1 MSYRGTMLGVALTL
15 LPAFAWILD
24 TSAQTYPIRP
34 IRLIV
39 ASSPG
44 SGVDT
49 VGRIVGQRIG
59 EVMGAQVFVDNRA
72 GGGGSI
78 GVQAVAKSAPDGYT
92 LLMAAPSFTINASLM
107 RPPPYDVVRDFAP
120 VGRATT
126 GQYIIVVHPSLPVT
140 SVKELIA
147 LARSR
152 PGQLNFG
159 SGGNGNSTH
168 LCAEYFK
175 SLAKIDMTHVPYKGS
190 GPAIVDLL
198 AGQIHLMFANIT
210 AGLPQ
215 VKAGRLRALA
225 TSGDTRSHAAPG
237 IPTVAESGIP
247 GYVVTSWFGVMA
259 PARTPQEIVGKL
271 SGALHGAMRAKDL
284 LEKLAGEG
292 AEPAPTGPAE
302 FGRLVASEVQTWAKV
317 IKTAG
322 LQ

>member
-1 MSYRGTMLGVALTL
+1 MGIRAAAIAIVIGVLA
-15 LPAFAWILD
+15 
-24 TSAQTYPIRP
+24 SAAHGQEYPSRP
-34 IRLIV
+34 VRLIV

-59 EVMGAQVFVDNRA
+59 EAIGGQVFVDNRA

-78 GVQAVAKSAPDGYT
+78 GVQAVVKAAPDGYT

-107 RPPPYDVVRDFAP
+107 RPPPYDVARDFTP

-126 GQYIIVVHPSLPVT
+126 GQYIIVVHPSLPVA

-147 LARSR
+147 FARAR

-168 LCAEYFK
+168 LTGEYFR
-175 SLAKIDMTHVPYKGS
+175 SLAKIDLVHVPYKGS
-190 GPAIVDLL
+190 GPAIIDLI

-210 AGLPQ
+210 AGLPHA
-215 VKAGRLRALA
+215 KAGRLRALA
-225 TSGDTRSHAAPG
+225 TTGDRRSQAAPH

-247 GYVVTSWFGVMA
+247 GYVVTSWFGLMA
-259 PARTPQEIVGKL
+259 PARTPPQVIAKL
-271 SGALHGAMRAKDL
+271 SAGLHAAMRAKDL

-292 AEPAPTGPAE
+292 AEPAPSPPAE
-302 FGRLVASEVQTWAKV
+302 FGRLVASEVETWAKV
-317 IKTAG
+317 IRIAG

>member
-1 MSYRGTMLGVALTL
+1 
-15 LPAFAWILD
+15 
-24 TSAQTYPIRP
+24 
-34 IRLIV
+34 
-39 ASSPG
+39 
-44 SGVDT
+44 
-49 VGRIVGQRIG
+49 
-59 EVMGAQVFVDNRA
+59 
-72 GGGGSI
+72 
-78 GVQAVAKSAPDGYT
+78 
-92 LLMAAPSFTINASLM
+92 MAAPSFTINASLM

-126 GQYIIVVHPSLPVT
+126 GQYIIVVHLSLPVT

-168 LCAEYFK
+168 LAAEYFK

-225 TSGDTRSHAAPG
+225 TSGDTRSHAAPD

>member
-1 MSYRGTMLGVALTL
+1 MLGVALTL

-24 TSAQTYPIRP
+24 TSAQEYPTRP

-59 EVMGAQVFVDNRA
+59 DVMGAQVFVDNRA

-175 SLAKIDMTHVPYKGS
+175 SLAKIDMMHVPYKGS

-225 TSGDTRSHAAPG
+225 TSGDTRSHAAPNL
-237 IPTVAESGIP
+237 PTVAESGIP
-247 GYVVTSWFGVMA
+247 DYVVTSWFGVMA

-317 IKTAG
+317 IKAAG

>member
-1 MSYRGTMLGVALTL
+1 
-15 LPAFAWILD
+15 
-24 TSAQTYPIRP
+24 
-34 IRLIV
+34 
-39 ASSPG
+39 
-44 SGVDT
+44 VDT

-59 EVMGAQVFVDNRA
+59 DVIGAQVFVDNRA

-126 GQYIIVVHPSLPVT
+126 GQYIIVVHLSLPVT

-168 LCAEYFK
+168 LSAEYFK

-225 TSGDTRSHAAPG
+225 TTGDTRSHAAPD

-247 GYVVTSWFGVMA
+247 GYVVTSWFGVMV